1 MFIQT
6 YRPYPNALLNPCAD
20 PIFKILFTTNST
32 ESHEALTCFLTDVI
46 GKKVTDVV
54 LQPNELAGESVSDK
68 QSEFDINCKIDGEI
82 VNIEMQGR
90 NQKDDYG
97 KRTEYHV
104 AHLLNHYTPKGTD
117 WFDTPRVY
125 QISVLNFIFDKEE
138 KSCFNHYQLR
148 NENGRTISKTLN
160 VIFLELPKVAKL
172 DDELNSLTV
181 PQMWGKFFLY
191 GSSHDKI
198 KFIEELAKRN
208 RGIRMAFTVLQNVSQ
223 DELNWYHE
231 SRYWMSVSDEK
242 TRNRAAIQRGE
253 AKGFAAGESK
263 GFEKGRNAEKLETA
277 KNLIE
282 MNVLTHEQISQATG
296 LTLEQIENLVS
307 AI

>member
-125 QISVLNFIFDKEE
+125 
-138 KSCFNHYQLR
+138 H
-148 NENGRTISKTLN
+148 ENGRTISKILN

-172 DDELNSLTV
+172 DDDLNSLTV